1 MFNLADSNLS
11 SEQVYAIECPHSV
24 LLVACPGSGKTRTL
38 TYKIVDELSKVDS
51 HRKFVIAITYTHRAA
66 DEILDRI
73 EYLGV
78 DTKQLWIGTIH
89 AFCLNWIIKPYSMY
103 EDRLKYGFTIINSHE
118 SESIIEDLCKKYTNP
133 KISYYDYPHYYNAGK
148 VKLGSQDKRKHEN
161 IKSVLREY
169 FSILKKNQFIDFEQ
183 ILYYA
188 EKLVTDN
195 PPIANALS
203 SIFTSILIDE
213 YQDTKEIQYSIIC
226 KILASGR
233 GKTKTFIVGD
243 PNQSIFTS
251 LGGYPIG
258 HLALT
263 KLSGL
268 YIEEMNLTQNYRSS
282 ERIIQY
288 CHNYNVFA
296 TKVEA
301 FSEEKSYPS
310 LVTYNNSL
318 NVTDL
323 EDEIERL
330 IKHSIINLGISEDE
344 ICIVGPQ
351 WTHLASLTRRL
362 VHRLPE
368 YSFDGPGMVPF
379 GRDYDNF
386 WYKLSRIILSE
397 PSPEMY
403 VRRSR
408 WAQEILDDLSSFGV
422 NLGVSK
428 RELLKR
434 VNSIEINERDG
445 LIYLRKFFDIFC
457 KNFVINFAIYPSLLN
472 HHISFFESSQR
483 RIERLKKDGSSFIDD
498 IDSFRKVFKPRKGIT
513 VSTIHGVKGA
523 EFDNVI
529 AFALLEGMVPHFQ
542 DADGDTSAKKLL
554 YVISSRARKNLFL
567 ISEKRKGKWPTNV
580 LSHCKFSYDL
590 NP

>member
-1 MFNLADSNLS
+1 MFDFPDRKLS
-11 SEQVYAIECPHSV
+11 LEQLNAIACPHSV

-38 TYKIVDELSKVDS
+38 TYKIVDELSKLNG

-73 EYLGV
+73 EHLGV

-103 EDRLKYGFTIINSHE
+103 DDRLKYGFTVINSHD
-118 SESIIEDLCKKYTNP
+118 SEAIIEDLCKKYTNP
-133 KISYYDYPHYYNAGK
+133 KITYYDCPHYYDSGK
-148 VKLGSQDKRKHEN
+148 VKLGSRDKKKHEN
-161 IKSVLREY
+161 IKLVLREY
-169 FSILKKNQFIDFEQ
+169 FSILNKNQQIDFEQ

-188 EKLVTDN
+188 DKLITN
-195 PPIANALS
+195 HPLISNALS

-213 YQDTKEIQYSIIC
+213 YQDTKNIQYSIIC
-226 KILASGR
+226 KILASGE

-251 LGGYPIG
+251 LGGYPIEHG
-258 HLALT
+258 DLSQ
-263 KLSGL
+263 LSGL
-268 YIEEMNLTQNYRSS
+268 YIEKMNLTKNYRSS
-282 ERIIQY
+282 EKIIQY

-301 FSEEKSYPS
+301 FSEDKSYPS
-310 LVTYNNSL
+310 LVTYNKSL
-318 NVTDL
+318 SATDL
-323 EDEIERL
+323 EDEIIRL
-330 IKHSIINLGISEDE
+330 IRHSISDLDISENE

-351 WTHLASLTRRL
+351 WVHLASLTRRL

-368 YSFDGPGMVPF
+368 YNFDGPGMVPF

-386 WYKLSRIILSE
+386 WYKLSRIILSK

-403 VRRSR
+403 SRRSR
-408 WAQEILDDLSSFGV
+408 WAQEILDDLSTTGV
-422 NLGVSK
+422 SLEVSK
-428 RELLKR
+428 REMLKQI
-434 VNSIEINERDG
+434 NAIEIDERDG
-445 LIYLRKFFDIFC
+445 LTYLKKFFDKFC
-457 KNFVINFAIYPSLLN
+457 EAFVIDFAIYPTLLN
-472 HHISFFESSQR
+472 HHSSFFESSQR
-483 RIERLKKDGSSFIDD
+483 RIERLRKDGTSFIDD
-498 IDSFRKVFKPRKGIT
+498 IDSFRKVFQPRKGIT

-542 DADGDTSAKKLL
+542 DPDGDTSAKKLL

-567 ISEKRKGKWPTNV
+567 ISERRNGKEPTNV
-580 LSHCKFSYDL
+580 LNQCKFSYS
-590 NP
+590 PQP